1 MTKLLLHVCCAPCA
15 VYPTDFL
22 LARDYDIT
30 LFFYNPNIH
39 PFREFQKRKESVE
52 IYAEN
57 HDLPIHIDHRYRLTE
72 FMRAIVFREKSRC
85 TVCQNIRVKETALFA
100 KNNGFAAFSTSL
112 LYSKYQNHE
121 EIRQQCL
128 DISKTLGIQFLYH
141 DFRLGWKMGVESS
154 ITQGLY
160 RQSYCGCIYS
170 EQDRYDKSLR
180 KKGKNNGE
188 DDCSG
193 YQQQEKSRGI

>member
-52 IYAEN
+52 IFAEA
-57 HDLPIHIDHRYRLTE
+57 HDLPVHIDHQYRLTE

-85 TVCQNIRVKETALFA
+85 TVCQKIRVKETALFA

-128 DISKTLGIQFLYH
+128 DISKTLGIQFLYQ
-141 DFRLGWKMGVESS
+141 DFRLGWKMGIESS
-154 ITQGLY
+154 IAQGLY

-188 DDCSG
+188 DNRSG
-193 YQQQEKSRGI
+193 YQQ